1 MSNDDS
7 ITDETGQVYDT
18 VKSVYTN
25 YTTAEDKTLITEK
38 KKSVSKIEEFLLYLF
53 DWKIVFAVLLVITLL
68 TAVGFNKLFI
78 HLKFTNKYSAYGLD
92 LISFFQYGL
101 IINMFIAVFTI
112 SFFFNI
118 KKVNGIKGAKG
129 KMGKRGPQGENVHCD
144 ICNIKPARLKRNTK
158 LEPTTIVDEPDNLQ
172 ELQTPDTGWETNDIE
187 TNNYLNKNVMECEK
201 SIKNCKKSNYSNK
214 NIRYLVG
221 VIANLDESKKITTLQ
236 FIYKDKNNKIKF
248 VPKNKKWGAKLLD
261 NTNVKTINSP
271 DNCGIYK
278 ITSFIKNEKIVG
290 LKLYYKHTLTNK
302 KLDKKEETI
311 GSTRGQQY
319 SVEVLNDTITKKPYF
334 LSDVNS
340 IYNNTGVLGLIVTKK
355 SINNDYN

>member
-7 ITDETGQVYDT
+7 ITNGTGQVYDT

-25 YTTAEDKTLITEK
+25 YTTSEDKTLITEK

-53 DWKIVFAVLLVITLL
+53 DWKIVFAMLLVITLV

-78 HLKFTNKYSAYGLD
+78 HLKFTNNYSAYGLD

-129 KMGKRGPQGENVHCD
+129 GMGKRGQQGENTHCD
-144 ICNIKPARLKRNTK
+144 ICNIKPSRLKRNTK

-172 ELQTPDTGWETNDIE
+172 ELKEKKTGWETSDIE
-187 TNNYLNKNVMECEK
+187 TNNYLNKNIMDCEK
-201 SIKNCKKSNYSNK
+201 SVKNCKKSNNHNK

-221 VIANLDESKKITTLQ
+221 VIANLDISNQITTLQ
-236 FIYKDKNNKIKF
+236 FIYKDQNNTIKF
-248 VPKNKKWGAKLLD
+248 VPKTKKWGAKLSD
-261 NTNVKTINSP
+261 NVNVKTIKAP
-271 DNCGIYK
+271 DNCGVYK

-290 LKLYYKHTLTNK
+290 LRLYYKHTLSNK

-319 SVEVLNDTITKKPYF
+319 SVEVLNDTITTKPYF
-334 LSDVNS
+334 LSDVNC
-340 IYNNTGVLGLIVTKK
+340 IYNDDKVLSLIVAKK